1 MPDLRL
7 ITFMSRMRSLFPLA
21 AATFLSLLTGCLPFP
36 HTTDRSPAV
45 SGRVVDAR
53 TRAPIKEARVWLE
66 KSPHHTT
73 YTDADGR
80 FRMGATWNFHWAYF
94 SPEGDWPDRKD
105 SYTEISRP
113 GYHTYGF
120 FNDRGGDLGEIPL
133 KPEP

>member
-1 MPDLRL
+1 
-7 ITFMSRMRSLFPLA
+7 MSRMRSLFPLA

-105 SYTEISRP
+105 PMVAIEHP
-113 GYHTYGF
+113 GYLHADFIAGI
-120 FNDRGGDLGEIPL
+120 RGDVG
-133 KPEP
+133 